1 MLPGIFGLYSNWY
14 TDTLK
19 DAVAM
24 IEKLQSETDL
34 ATEKYNSAVR
44 AAKAKAVTKL
54 KIKVL
59 KGKKARISWKAVKG
73 AAGYQVVY
81 GTKKNFKKAR
91 KIFVKKGTIKKV
103 NVKKLKAGKKYYVK
117 VRPVIGVKNIKGE
130 TVRVNGSW
138 SPVGKFKAKK

>member
-1 MLPGIFGLYSNWY
+1 MLPGIIGLYSNWY

-59 KGKKARISWKAVKG
+59 KGRKARISG
-73 AAGYQVVY
+73 GL
-81 GTKKNFKKAR
+81 R
-91 KIFVKKGTIKKV
+91 H
-103 NVKKLKAGKKYYVK
+103 
-117 VRPVIGVKNIKGE
+117 
-130 TVRVNGSW
+130 
-138 SPVGKFKAKK
+138 